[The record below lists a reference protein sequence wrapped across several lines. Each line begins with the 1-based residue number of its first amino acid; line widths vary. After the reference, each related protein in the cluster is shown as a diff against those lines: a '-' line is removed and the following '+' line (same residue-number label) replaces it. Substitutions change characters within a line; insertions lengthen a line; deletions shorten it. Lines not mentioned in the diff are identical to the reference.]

1 MPEAYVLVNCE
12 LGAEEEVISGLRAL
26 EHAKSVYGTFGA
38 YDIIV
43 EVEAD
48 TNDKLRET
56 ITWKIR
62 KMDKIRSTLTLTVV
76 EGQGE

>member
-1 MPEAYVLVNCE
+1 MPEAFVLVNCE
-12 LGAEEEVISGLRAL
+12 LGAEEEVIRGFKAL
-26 EHAKSVYGTFGA
+26 EHVRSVYGTFGA
-38 YDIIV
+38 YDIIA

-48 TNDKLRET
+48 TTDELRET

>member
-1 MPEAYVLVNCE
+1 MPEAFVLVNCE
-12 LGAEEEVISGLRAL
+12 LGAEEEVISGLRTL
-26 EHAKSVYGTFGA
+26 EHVKNVYGTFGA
-38 YDIIV
+38 YDIIA
-43 EVEAD
+43 EVDAD

-62 KMDKIRSTLTLTVV
+62 KMNKIHSTLTLTVV